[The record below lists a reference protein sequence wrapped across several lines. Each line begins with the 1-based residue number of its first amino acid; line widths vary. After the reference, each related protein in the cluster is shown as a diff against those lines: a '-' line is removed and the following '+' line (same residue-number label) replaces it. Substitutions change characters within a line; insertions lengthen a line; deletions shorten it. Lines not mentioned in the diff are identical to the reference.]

1 VIIEAEIPVVV
12 ETVRKLVYKL
22 DTRNVELD
30 VMPFRVSVPFWRVEK
45 ESPLLVIVEAE
56 RVDAKRVLA

>member
-1 VIIEAEIPVVV
+1 MIIEAEIPVVV